1 MFYNT
6 GDKEYIKERH
16 DSVPLG
22 NGDEIISA
30 LKENERRCE
39 SIQDTLILC
48 INSSSPLMASKDEH
62 KIRKLPTLFL
72 SYKRKENEVL
82 TYLYLWKL

>member
-62 KIRKLPTLFL
+62 KCLLALEIIEVSNHL
-72 SYKRKENEVL
+72 SSIKWNVL
-82 TYLYLWKL
+82 VF